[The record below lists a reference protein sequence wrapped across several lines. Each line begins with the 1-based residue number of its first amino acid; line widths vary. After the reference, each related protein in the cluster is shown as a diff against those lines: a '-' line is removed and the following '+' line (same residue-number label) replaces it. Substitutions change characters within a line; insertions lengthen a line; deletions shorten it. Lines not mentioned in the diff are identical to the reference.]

1 MNAKTTKMNQLCF
14 PSCRTS
20 GLGVE
25 TGHTSK
31 KEQKNTKPVVLSPE
45 WVLWARS
52 SVGFLSQ
59 LFAKVRYFPSA
70 PSSTPDTI
78 LTVPCISP
86 PTLQLLPPLWSC
98 YQAPVSWL
106 PICTINFP
114 TVPYGLSR
122 SLAWLCCREVILSAS
137 LNSMCT
143 VIKGNNNNNTFS
155 WTKIRKKSM

>member
-1 MNAKTTKMNQLCF
+1 MFPFLQDLRARGRDRIHKQKGAEEYKTRCAKSWVSAVGTELCGIPF
-14 PSCRTS
+14 PAVCQ
-20 GLGVE
+20 GAV
-25 TGHTSK
+25 
-31 KEQKNTKPVVLSPE
+31 
-45 WVLWARS
+45 
-52 SVGFLSQ
+52 
-59 LFAKVRYFPSA
+59 FPSA

-122 SLAWLCCREVILSAS
+122 SLAWLCCTEVILSAS
-137 LNSMCT
+137 LNSLCT

-155 WTKIRKKSM
+155 GTKIRKKSM